1 MARPS
6 KIAAMLRE
14 QGPMKKQLRGLI
26 LILVGLSCALGSA
39 DEAEK
44 AKPKP
49 DLVPIEIVVPAG
61 IKPGMNNQVKI
72 LVDNTVKDSE
82 VTGKVPVE
90 LVVISAQTGERLTY
104 KAEVDGMGYHQKKEA
119 LFGEVRVP
127 ADTNTVRL
135 LAVVDRDATIEEA
148 NKDNNRRLYQVTVL
162 EPAAAP
168 APAQPQ
174 TEETPKKDEDK
185 ASDSAES
192 PEKADGKGE

>member
-1 MARPS
+1 MHW
-6 KIAAMLRE
+6 
-14 QGPMKKQLRGLI
+14 LI
-26 LILVGLSCALGSA
+26 LSLVGLSCTLGAA

-72 LVDNTVKDSE
+72 LVDNTVKDSA
-82 VTGKVPVE
+82 VAGKVPVE

-104 KAEVDGMGYHQKKEA
+104 KAEIDGMGYHQKKEA

-148 NKDNNRRLYQVTVL
+148 NKDNNRRLFQVTVL
-162 EPAAAP
+162 EPTPP
-168 APAQPQ
+168 AAQPNA
-174 TEETPKKDEDK
+174 EETSKKAEDK
-185 ASDSAES
+185 APDSSES
-192 PEKADGKGE
+192 PEKTDDKGE